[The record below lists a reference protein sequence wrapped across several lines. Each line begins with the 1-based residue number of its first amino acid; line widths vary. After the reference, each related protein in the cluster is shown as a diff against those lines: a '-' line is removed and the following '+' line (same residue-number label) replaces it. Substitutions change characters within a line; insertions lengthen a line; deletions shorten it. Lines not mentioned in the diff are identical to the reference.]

1 MNITGFR
8 LVKQDAAMMREVTE
22 RYETAVHD
30 DSEVEEETQL
40 HSDHYTNPVLLV
52 SHYCV
57 TTISQMCHYCVA
69 TVSPLCHYCVTV
81 SEPLMCH

>member
-40 HSDHYTNPVLLV
+40 HIDHYTNPVLLV
-52 SHYCV
+52 SQYCV
-57 TTISQMCHYCVA
+57 TT
-69 TVSPLCHYCVTV
+69 VSLLCHYCVTTV
-81 SEPLMCH
+81 SFIELD

>member
-8 LVKQDAAMMREVTE
+8 LVKQDAAMMREITE
-22 RYETAVHD
+22 RYETAVHG

-52 SHYCV
+52 S
-57 TTISQMCHYCVA
+57 QA
-69 TVSPLCHYCVTV
+69 NAVS
-81 SEPLMCH
+81 LME